1 MPRALILNDIN
12 ESFHERCSE
21 LDPVWMYIIRSVAQ
35 FILISVS
42 IPTVPACIRK
52 QFGPG
57 GSRVQDGERGIRSG

>member
-12 ESFHERCSE
+12 ESFHESCSE

-35 FILISVS
+35 FIHMSVR
-42 IPTVPACIRK
+42 IPMVSGCIRK

-57 GSRVQDGERGIRSG
+57 VKGGISQFTRID